1 MRQFLEAIWNA
12 PAAEFTWFLG
22 VLWSQF
28 LYIVVVLLVS
38 AGCGGGRAVQVKK

>member
-1 MRQFLEAIWNA
+1 MRQILDAIWNA

-28 LYIVVVLLVS
+28 LYIVLVLLVIRWLWRK
-38 AGCGGGRAVQVKK
+38 GRAVKK